1 MLWSHFKNFNCVS
14 PIIYS
19 PIAFPISSPLPP
31 TKKHPRLYLGLLA
44 GLVAITANTLVLKAA
59 PLLAVNAES
68 GGLLKLV
75 LLHTKLWLPAGL
87 LTVVQTE
94 GFKLL
99 FHYLTGLGMV
109 GLYVLVFE
117 PRLPSNG
124 WAKGGLFSLLPW
136 AINGFVVLP
145 LLGQGVLGTRVL
157 TAGGI
162 LYFCGANAVF
172 GLVLGGVYVYLR
184 QWQKSA
190 EVV

>member
-1 MLWSHFKNFNCVS
+1 M
-14 PIIYS
+14 
-19 PIAFPISSPLPP
+19 
-31 TKKHPRLYLGLLA
+31 KKHLRLFLGLLA

-75 LLHTKLWLPAGL
+75 LLHTKLLLPAGGIP
-87 LTVVQTE
+87 VVRSE

-117 PRLPSNG
+117 PRLPGNG

-145 LLGQGVLGTRVL
+145 LLGQGVVGGHAL

-162 LYFCGANAVF
+162 AYFFGANWLF
-172 GLVLGGVYVYLR
+172 GCVLGVAYEKLVQGQR
-184 QWQKSA
+184 
-190 EVV
+190 